1 MRYQL
6 NSTHDPNLISWIE
19 SANTADTDFPIQNL
33 PYCSFLPRGLW
44 DAPRLGVAI
53 GDCVVD
59 LGALQDADLLP
70 EVDRELGVD
79 LGTIIDMSREER
91 ASLRAAISKL
101 LQAETPD
108 LRDNTVVRRLAVFA
122 MDEVS
127 LLTPID
133 PPSFT
138 DFYASVFHAT
148 NVGAMF
154 RPDNPLLPN
163 YKHVPIAYNGRASTV
178 VASGTPITRP
188 NGQTMP
194 DGSDAPVFG
203 PCKLMDYELELGF
216 FVGQGNDMGSPISIE
231 AAEDHIFGV
240 ALVNDWSAR
249 DLQKWEYQPLGPFL
263 AKTFAT
269 SVSPFVVTMEALAP
283 FRCAAYERPAGDP
296 SPLEYLTSTNNTAFG
311 GIDLTVEA
319 WLSSAKMREQG
330 LDPVRLSKGSFRQMY
345 WTLAQMLT
353 HHASNGCQMLPGD
366 LLASGTISGPE
377 PEARGCLLELTW
389 DAPGM
394 PRKPI
399 ALPTGETRVFLA
411 DGDEVI
417 LKAYCQ
423 RPGARRIG
431 LGACRG
437 IVTPAIAQ

>member
-19 SANTADTDFPIQNL
+19 SANAPDTDFPIQNL
-33 PYCSFLPRGLW
+33 PYCSFQPRGMW
-44 DAPRLGVAI
+44 GAPRLGVAI
-53 GDCVVD
+53 GDRVID

-70 EVDRELGVD
+70 MVERELGVD
-79 LGTIIDMSREER
+79 VGSIIDLSREER
-91 ASLRAAISKL
+91 AALRAALSRL

-108 LRDNTVVRRLAVFA
+108 LRDNEVVRRLAVFA
-122 MDEVS
+122 MSEVT

-133 PPSFT
+133 PPGFT

-178 VASGTPITRP
+178 VASGTTVVRP
-188 NGQTMP
+188 SGQTMP
-194 DGSDAPVFG
+194 DGASAPVFG
-203 PCKLMDYELELGF
+203 PSKLLDYELELGF
-216 FVGQGNDMGSPISIE
+216 FVGRGNELGQPISIE
-231 AAEDHIFGV
+231 VAEDHIFGV

-249 DLQKWEYQPLGPFL
+249 DLQRWEYQPLGPFL

-283 FRCAAYERPAGDP
+283 FRCPAYERPEGDP

-311 GIDLTVEA
+311 GIDLAVEA
-319 WLSSAKMREQG
+319 WLSSAAMREQG
-330 LDPVRLSKGSFRQMY
+330 MDPIRISRGSFKQMY
-345 WTLAQMLT
+345 WTIAQMLT
-353 HHASNGCQMLPGD
+353 HHASNGCQMMPGD

-389 DAPGM
+389 DGPGL

-417 LKAYCQ
+417 FRAYCE
-423 RPGARRIG
+423 RPGVRRIG
-431 LGACRG
+431 LGECRG
-437 IVTPAIAQ
+437 VIAPAVTG